1 MKLYNIGITGY
12 SGSIGRALLK
22 HKHKYFKFIK
32 FKGDVRHKKKLLSWF
47 SKNNFNAIIHLAAV
61 VPIVVVNR
69 SKKNAYNV
77 NYNGTKNIV
86 DLVAKFNVKWFF
98 FASTSHVYKSQKK
111 KISEQSLIK
120 PISYYGKTKYLAEQY
135 IKKKKI
141 NYCIG
146 RIFSTTNKLQKKNYL
161 VPDLKNKSKKKGF
174 IKLKNLN
181 HFRDF
186 ISIEDIAKIILLLFK
201 KNYKGVINIGTGK
214 AIKLKTIAEHIFKK
228 EKKKAEYEDNLNP
241 TYLVAQNKKLKRL
254 IDFKL
259 NENILNMIY

>member
-1 MKLYNIGITGY
+1 MLG
-12 SGSIGRALLK
+12 
-22 HKHKYFKFIK
+22 
-32 FKGDVRHKKKLLSWF
+32 WF
-47 SKNNFNAIIHLAAV
+47 SKNNFNAIIHLAAI
-61 VPIVVVNR
+61 VPIIVVNK

-86 DLVAKFNVKWFF
+86 DLVEKFNIKWFF

-111 KISEQSLIK
+111 KISEKSLIR

-146 RIFSTTNKLQKKNYL
+146 RIFSTTNIKKNYL
-161 VPDLKNKSKKKGF
+161 IPDLKRKSKKRGF

-186 ISIEDIAKIILLLFK
+186 ISTEDIAKIIIFLLK
-201 KNYKGVINIGTGK
+201 KKYKGIINIGTGK
-214 AIKLKTIAEHIFKK
+214 ATYLKDIAKIIFKK
-228 EKKKAEYEDNLNP
+228 KNKKVTYEDNTEVTRLIADND
-241 TYLVAQNKKLKRL
+241 KLKK
-254 IDFKL
+254 IIKFKI
-259 NENILNMIY
+259 NKNIYKMIY